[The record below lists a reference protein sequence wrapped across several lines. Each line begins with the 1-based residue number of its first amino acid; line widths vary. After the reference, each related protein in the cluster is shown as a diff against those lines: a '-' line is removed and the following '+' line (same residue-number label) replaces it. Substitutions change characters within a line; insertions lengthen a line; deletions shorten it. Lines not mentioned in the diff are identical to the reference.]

1 MEFSLTTLGTASALP
16 TAYRYP
22 SAHVVTFRERLFLI
36 DCGEGAQMQMRR
48 AGVPFSK
55 IDNIFLSH
63 LHGDHFFG
71 LFGLL
76 STFGMMGRLQPLYIY
91 APEGF
96 RRSLDYFLSEF
107 GDGIK
112 YEIRFT
118 PVKCKEPTTI
128 IDGKKLEII
137 AFPLRHR
144 METYGYIFREKVP
157 QLNIYKHLI
166 EPYKLTLREIG
177 SFKNGEDVFRED
189 GTLLLNKDFAYL
201 PYSPRQIAYCSDTA
215 PFAKLPEYVKGSDL
229 LYHEATFGSDLKDI
243 ASMTMHS
250 TAEQAAN
257 TAVLSGSK
265 KLIIG
270 HFSSRYKS
278 PVCLLE
284 EARKIFKESYLAEEG
299 TKFEVP
305 FVPNN

>member
-16 TAYRYP
+16 TACRYP

-48 AGVPFSK
+48 AGVPLSR

-71 LFGLL
+71 IFGLL
-76 STFGMMGRLQPLYIY
+76 STYGMMGRLKPLYIY
-91 APEGF
+91 APDGF
-96 RRSLDYFLSEF
+96 KRTLDYFISEF

-112 YEIRFT
+112 YEIVFN

-128 IDGKKLEII
+128 IDSRNLEIV

-144 METYGYIFREKVP
+144 METYGYIFREKTP

-166 EPYKLTLREIG
+166 EPYGLTLREIG
-177 SFKNGEDVFRED
+177 CFKNGEDVVRED
-189 GTLLLNKDFAYL
+189 GTLLLNKDFTYL
-201 PYSPRQIAYCSDTA
+201 PYSSRQIAYCSDTA
-215 PFAKLPEYVKGSDL
+215 PFSKLPEYVKGSDL
-229 LYHEATFGSDLKDI
+229 LYHEATFGTELADI
-243 ASMTMHS
+243 AKDTMHS
-250 TAEQAAN
+250 TAAQAAK
-257 TAVLSGSK
+257 TAILSGSR
-265 KLIIG
+265 KLVLG

-278 PVCLLE
+278 PSSLLV
-284 EARKIFKESYLAEEG
+284 EARKQFPESYLAEEG
-299 TKFEVP
+299 MKFEVP
-305 FVPNN
+305 FLPNK

>member
-16 TAYRYP
+16 TANRYP
-22 SAHVVTFRERLFLI
+22 SAHVVTFRERLFLV

-48 AGVPFSK
+48 AGIPFSK

-63 LHGDHFFG
+63 LHGDHLFG

-112 YEIRFT
+112 YEINFT
-118 PVKCKEPTTI
+118 TVKCKEPTI
-128 IDGKKLEII
+128 IMDGKKLEII

-144 METYGYIFREKVP
+144 METYGYIFKEKTP
-157 QLNIYKHLI
+157 QLNVFKHLI
-166 EPYKLTLREIG
+166 EPYRLTLREIG
-177 SFKNGEDVFRED
+177 CFKNGEDVIRED
-189 GTLLLNKDFAYL
+189 GTVLMNKDFAYL
-201 PYSPRQIAYCSDTA
+201 PYSSRQIAYCSDTA

-229 LYHEATFGSDLKDI
+229 LYHEATFGKELANIAKD
-243 ASMTMHS
+243 TMHS

-257 TAVLSGSK
+257 TAVLSGCK

-278 PVCLLE
+278 PDSLLN
-284 EARKIFKESYLAEEG
+284 EARMVFPESYLAEEG
-299 TKFEVP
+299 MKFEVP
-305 FVPNN
+305 FVPNK